1 MTITTEDNHTSDKNM
16 LSIAEGENGR
26 TNCYA
31 VYMLKS
37 SRHHSVSASSEE
49 ECQFENKS
57 EGWTQ
62 EKEEKQGINL
72 SLVATNLSAEK
83 ETDVRCYLLKRL
95 DKDHILDEEGKLGF
109 LTFGTD
115 SVSKQAACYYQ
126 ILKSS
131 VESSVLPDG
140 GGDYEYVSW
149 DDDVYVTCLISPG
162 DVTLDLLHSDL
173 QQFCCSLVPLL
184 KAVKTSSQCEDSL
197 KEKLN
202 DWPTK
207 AVEYIIY
214 CKKWMNK
221 HISVLLQLGLLDG
234 QLEFVDVQE
243 EAQVYFKRFLDACS
257 FGPILQDTADSV
269 TGSSEPSPNMSQA
282 VSGTNNQHSSLARVT
297 VTKTN
302 DGFQLSQTGSS
313 KYCQVWAQKLLMC
326 EEDALRLKRTI
337 EEFRMKTIQDMNM
350 LKRLVKKAETDH
362 YALFQVYQFLKNC
375 GYRDTLLYR
384 MKHEG
389 SLMSSP
395 ESSEVVAILEEY
407 LQAKKN
413 GEI

>member
-1 MTITTEDNHTSDKNM
+1 MTTENNNTGDKNA
-16 LSIAEGENGR
+16 LSIAEGENDK
-26 TNCYA
+26 NCYA

-57 EGWTQ
+57 EGWPP
-62 EKEEKQGINL
+62 EKEEKQGISL
-72 SLVATNLSAEK
+72 SLVATNLTAEK

-109 LTFGTD
+109 ITFGSND
-115 SVSKQAACYYQ
+115 VSKEAACYYQ

-131 VESSVLPDG
+131 VDSTMLPDG

-149 DDDVYVTCLISPG
+149 DEDVYVTCLISPG

-173 QQFCCSLVPLL
+173 QQFCCNLMPLL
-184 KAVKTSSQCEDSL
+184 KAVKTSSQCEDIL

-234 QLEFVDVQE
+234 QLEFVDVDE
-243 EAQVYFKRFLDACS
+243 EAKVYFKRFLDACS
-257 FGPILQDTADSV
+257 LCPILQDTTDSV
-269 TGSSEPSPNMSQA
+269 TDSSELSLNMNQA
-282 VSGTNNQHSSLARVT
+282 VSGTSNQHSSLAKVT

-302 DGFQLSQTGSS
+302 GSFQLSQSGSS

-326 EEDALRLKRTI
+326 ENDVLRLKRTI

-384 MKHEG
+384 MKYEG